1 VFVAIIFALVIVGS
15 IIFHFWS
22 PWWWTPVASNWGN
35 IDDNIILSFWVT
47 GTVFVVVC
55 LFMAYCVWRYRYRPD
70 RKAEYKPEDKKLEFR
85 LTLITALGVAALLA
99 PGLVTWNQYISV
111 PKDAMKIEVLAYQ
124 WGWNFRLPGN
134 DGALGTTSVSLIS
147 DENPYGL
154 NPEDPNSKDDILVMD
169 ADLHLKINQTVKIEL
184 RSLDVLHNFYI
195 PQFRAKMDMIP
206 GIISYYWFIP
216 EKKGDFEI
224 LCAEYCGLGHYVMR
238 GRVLVDDE
246 KDYSNW
252 LARQITYEKMLD
264 EYKDNKIEAKS
275 ADSSSGGYAP
285 PVEHIP
291 AKEAPEQEL
300 YHAKSFW
307 TKWVF
312 SQDAKV
318 IGVQYALTATA
329 IGLVGLVLSWG
340 MRLQLGFLPI
350 RDYAWNDYGN
360 LPSYCFIPGRIWK
373 LSYSFDGWSTR
384 YGFSI
389 CQYG

>member
-1 VFVAIIFALVIVGS
+1 VFVAIIFALVIIGS

-47 GTVFVVVC
+47 GVVFVVVC
-55 LFMAYCVWRYRYRPD
+55 LFMAYCVWRYRYQPD

-124 WGWNFRLPGN
+124 WGWNFRLPGK

-169 ADLHLKINQTVKIEL
+169 ADLHLKIDQPVKVEL

-195 PQFRAKMDMIP
+195 PQFRAKMDMLP
-206 GIISYYWFIP
+206 GIISYYWFTP

-224 LCAEYCGLGHYVMR
+224 LCAEYCCTNHYAMR
-238 GRVLVDDE
+238 ARVL
-246 KDYSNW
+246 
-252 LARQITYEKMLD
+252 
-264 EYKDNKIEAKS
+264 
-275 ADSSSGGYAP
+275 ADG
-285 PVEHIP
+285 
-291 AKEAPEQEL
+291 
-300 YHAKSFW
+300 
-307 TKWVF
+307 
-312 SQDAKV
+312 
-318 IGVQYALTATA
+318 
-329 IGLVGLVLSWG
+329 
-340 MRLQLGFLPI
+340 
-350 RDYAWNDYGN
+350 
-360 LPSYCFIPGRIWK
+360 
-373 LSYSFDGWSTR
+373 
-384 YGFSI
+384 
-389 CQYG
+389 